1 MKKFLFLIVVL
12 AAIAVGLMMTC
23 PDRDAHHEA
32 IKSVVSK
39 VVNSEM
45 NNNSIDGALASI
57 GTAVAIE
64 AVDAYLKSSLIIRDH
79 TFYNIGVVN
88 HEDEFRMVSVG
99 VFNHVFTI
107 SEDDARELIKEKL
120 PSFKKISL

>member
-1 MKKFLFLIVVL
+1 
-12 AAIAVGLMMTC
+12 
-23 PDRDAHHEA
+23 
-32 IKSVVSK
+32 
-39 VVNSEM
+39 M
-45 NNNSIDGALASI
+45 NNNSINGALASI

-64 AVDAYLKSSLIIRDH
+64 AVDAYLNSSLIIRDH

-88 HEDEFRMVSVG
+88 YEDEFRMVSVG

-120 PSFKKISL
+120 PSLKK